1 MDALGIIYPQY
12 WTEAEADSNF
22 EAHLKII
29 KAHYGHSKPFSTA
42 QFPDGSVDPISH
54 NPWPADDIIQELYEG
69 ERTKG
74 DAKTSPREPCDKV
87 MA

>member
-54 NPWPADDIIQELYEG
+54 NP
-69 ERTKG
+69 
-74 DAKTSPREPCDKV
+74 
-87 MA
+87 